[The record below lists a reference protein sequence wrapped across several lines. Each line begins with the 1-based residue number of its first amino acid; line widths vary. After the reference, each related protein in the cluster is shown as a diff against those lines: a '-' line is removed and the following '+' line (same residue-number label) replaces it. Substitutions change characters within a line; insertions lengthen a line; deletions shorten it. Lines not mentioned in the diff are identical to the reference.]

1 MSYKLDIKIE
11 DIKDGA
17 HIVSL
22 SLYDEETDMLSI
34 KLKAVYSGGCKTH
47 TDKVKVYTKKLF
59 NLTILDNSCL
69 IDFIGDSV
77 YDFISQLG
85 YVNSVSFKTYTYSDS
100 FAEKVERSI
109 LRHLEGE
116 E

>member
-1 MSYKLDIKIE
+1 MSYKLNIKIE
-11 DIKDGA
+11 GIKDGA
-17 HIVSL
+17 HIISL
-22 SLYDEETDMLSI
+22 ALYNETGKLSI
-34 KLKAVYSGGCKTH
+34 KLKAAYSGGCKTH
-47 TDKVKVYTKKLF
+47 TDKVKVYTKELF

-77 YDFISQLG
+77 YDFISQLR